1 MEKGVSLVF
10 LGVATASFSY
20 LTYSFWNNTSQTMRR
35 NIEQLRWIKEH
46 PPRDCTQKEMILVES
61 ELQRQL
67 DYERTHR
74 FGLYLFT
81 YPPRVEWIDI
91 PMDDEFVKRFYS

>member
-20 LTYSFWNNTSQTMRR
+20 LTYSFWNNTSRTMRR

-46 PPRDCTQKEMILVES
+46 PPRDCTEKEMILVES
-61 ELQRQL
+61 ELERQL
-67 DYERTHR
+67 DYERIR
-74 FGLYLFT
+74 YLGLWFT
-81 YPPRVEWIDI
+81 YPPRVHWIDI
-91 PMDDEFVKRFYS
+91 PMDDEFVKKFY